1 MIICWHTLSH
11 PEVACLWWQVCR
23 VIHKGN
29 IEKGFVPFSENLGAG
44 KTRKIDWIHWFL
56 IIGPVW
62 MATTWRDVHR
72 IPHFWTYP
80 HPLYDPFDVTLLWTY
95 QRPTCSLEMAGTL
108 EGLNSPWFM
117 AQIMVPC
124 KKVPHKW
131 PIEKAFQNAKGWR
144 HEVKMLVVA
153 QRGLS
158 PVAEDMPCALSGSER
173 RGS

>member
-1 MIICWHTLSH
+1 
-11 PEVACLWWQVCR
+11 
-23 VIHKGN
+23 
-29 IEKGFVPFSENLGAG
+29 
-44 KTRKIDWIHWFL
+44 
-56 IIGPVW
+56 

-117 AQIMVPC
+117 AQIMV
-124 KKVPHKW
+124 
-131 PIEKAFQNAKGWR
+131 R

>member
-1 MIICWHTLSH
+1 
-11 PEVACLWWQVCR
+11 
-23 VIHKGN
+23 
-29 IEKGFVPFSENLGAG
+29 
-44 KTRKIDWIHWFL
+44 
-56 IIGPVW
+56 
-62 MATTWRDVHR
+62 
-72 IPHFWTYP
+72 
-80 HPLYDPFDVTLLWTY
+80 
-95 QRPTCSLEMAGTL
+95 
-108 EGLNSPWFM
+108 M

-131 PIEKAFQNAKGWR
+131 PIEKAFLNAKGWR